1 MSESVYFLTLGLF
14 FGSILMIFGMKYFA
28 AIQQAR
34 ARAEREEAYRQLAH
48 DGSLAQQETAA
59 ALRAVQATV
68 SSYEAR
74 LAEIERLLKQV
85 E

>member
-14 FGSILMIFGMKYFA
+14 FGSTLMIFGMKYFA

-34 ARAEREEAYRQLAH
+34 ARAEREEAYHQLAQ
-48 DGSLAQQETAA
+48 GSAQAQQETAA
-59 ALRAVQATV
+59 TLRAV
-68 SSYEAR
+68 EAR
-74 LAEIERLLKQV
+74 LAEVERLLKQV

>member
-34 ARAEREEAYRQLAH
+34 ARAEREEAYHQLAQ
-48 DGSLAQQETAA
+48 GSAQAQQENAA
-59 ALRAVQATV
+59 TLRAV
-68 SSYEAR
+68 EAR
-74 LAEIERLLKQV
+74 LAEVERLLKQV